1 MQELIDAIG
10 AAVASG
16 ATTEQKASGV
26 QACRTIIAALDTEPG
41 KPLVP
46 PIAVSAPTRPSLDQ
60 MLELAIARLTTIAN
74 ARDAATAPPA
84 TQNVSAAPRQLPTGL
99 RVPATPAALP
109 RGKPVKQPA
118 MKPVPTRKP

>member
-16 ATTEQKASGV
+16 ATTEQKAAGV
-26 QACRTIIAALDTEPG
+26 RACRTILAALDTEPG

-60 MLELAIARLTTIAN
+60 VLDMAIARLTMIAN
-74 ARDAATAPPA
+74 ARDAASAPA
-84 TQNVSAAPRQLPTGL
+84 TPKVAAVPRQLPTGL
-99 RVPATPAALP
+99 RVPVALP
-109 RGKPVKQPA
+109 AGKVAKQPA
-118 MKPVPTRKP
+118 MKPAPTRKP